1 MLNDSVNNNIQTFHI
16 KQKEEELNVFIN
28 IYVIVFIKYIKRK
41 SK

>member
-28 IYVIVFIKYIKRK
+28 YM
-41 SK
+41 